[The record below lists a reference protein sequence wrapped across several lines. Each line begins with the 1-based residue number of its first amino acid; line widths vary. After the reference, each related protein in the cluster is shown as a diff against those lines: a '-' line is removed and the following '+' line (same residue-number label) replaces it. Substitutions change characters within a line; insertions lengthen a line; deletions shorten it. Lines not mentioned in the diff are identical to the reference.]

1 MATGSGGEGGG
12 ETRAAGV
19 VGGGHDGN
27 GTPTAR
33 VCQAIPMRWIASGRS
48 HADVGATLGRVPHKD
63 PHAVLG
69 VEPGASPDEIKA
81 AWRALARRHHPDL
94 TGDDPELARR
104 ATRRMA
110 EINAA
115 YAALTRAGETI
126 ESQRRRRAAGAA
138 ESRSDGDA
146 LRHGRG
152 HAAPRRSAPAPQ
164 DPPRHGSRGH
174 QRHRPSAEPDH
185 DAARGSA
192 CRSPASL
199 RCATDAPPRSCV
211 PRSRRGRWSGTGS
224 GATSRPEP
232 PELDDAL
239 ETEVT
244 FGKFH
249 GHTLGEIAAFEPS
262 YIDWLAGTMMRE
274 PEIAMAARVIVAE
287 LDRRGI
293 RRVAPAPAP
302 GLAVQPVPLGSQ
314 EQVPDSGAPPGGRTG
329 GAG

>member
-1 MATGSGGEGGG
+1 M
-12 ETRAAGV
+12 
-19 VGGGHDGN
+19 
-27 GTPTAR
+27 
-33 VCQAIPMRWIASGRS
+33 
-48 HADVGATLGRVPHKD
+48 
-63 PHAVLG
+63 LG

-126 ESQRRRRAAGAA
+126 ESLRRRAASEA
-138 ESRSDGDA
+138 DA
-146 LRHGRG
+146 RPAKAPADPATGRRPRRRGGPPPPPRTRPVTGRVDTSGTVHPRNQTTTPPGLRLPLTGQPPLRHGR
-152 HAAPRRSAPAPQ
+152 SAPELRASQPSGPMER
-164 DPPRHGSRGH
+164 DRLAGH
-174 QRHRPSAEPDH
+174 VTA
-185 DAARGSA
+185 
-192 CRSPASL
+192 
-199 RCATDAPPRSCV
+199 
-211 PRSRRGRWSGTGS
+211 
-224 GATSRPEP
+224 EP

-274 PEIAMAARVIVAE
+274 PGIAWRHASSWPSWTGEGSGGSTGPRARAGSPA
-287 LDRRGI
+287 RTGRI
-293 RRVAPAPAP
+293 RRP
-302 GLAVQPVPLGSQ
+302 GHGRT
-314 EQVPDSGAPPGGRTG
+314 PGGRDRG
-329 GAG
+329 CG